1 MSYAENP
8 SRIGLGAAAAYAGVN
23 ERADFITKT
32 YLHLAA
38 AVAGFIALEAVLLNT
53 PGIERLVEVM
63 VTGKYAW
70 LIVLGAFMGVAT
82 LADYWARNAA
92 SMVMQYAG
100 LMLYVVAQAVIFVP
114 MLYFV
119 IWSGNG
125 DLIPSAALITGV
137 LFVGLTA
144 IVLFTRKDFSFLR
157 GILMFSG
164 FAALALI
171 VVSILMGFNLGVWFM
186 GAMIALA
193 CGYILYDTSNVLH
206 HYRIGQHVAAALA
219 LFAAVALLFWYVL
232 QLLMSLRRD

>member
-1 MSYAENP
+1 
-8 SRIGLGAAAAYAGVN
+8 
-23 ERADFITKT
+23 
-32 YLHLAA
+32 
-38 AVAGFIALEAVLLNT
+38 
-53 PGIERLVEVM
+53 
-63 VTGKYAW
+63 
-70 LIVLGAFMGVAT
+70 
-82 LADYWARNAA
+82 
-92 SMVMQYAG
+92 
-100 LMLYVVAQAVIFVP
+100 MLYVVAQAVIFVP